1 MTSETKYRL
10 LKTIM
15 SNTYDCRE
23 GGRHICE
30 KCGVQGRDEI
40 FKLVIEDSIDQDE
53 KSEKKEHFI
62 CQLCY
67 DPSDFDPL
75 EKSTPTLH
83 AEITSLNRI
92 LNTYIRMGNIR
103 KKECLALRAKKPDV
117 QALSADSRSRSNSA
131 LLLHFLEI
139 SRESSI
145 QQKGSKVITVMT
157 NPDECSEKHTCS
169 NCDSQWSDEVFKVI
183 VPANTQKK
191 KYIICQSCYNPKD
204 FFDIESDQWPTVD
217 DAQSEMLSLDSIVSI
232 YRNRFK
238 ELDADYERLKS
249 QTSDNGEEALSWL
262 RSYGTRM
269 EAVDSERRG
278 AHLISWKSLST
289 LLWPLFS

>member
-10 LKTIM
+10 LNTIM

-30 KCGVQGRDEI
+30 KCGAQGRDEI
-40 FKLVIEDSIDQDE
+40 FKVVLEDE
-53 KSEKKEHFI
+53 TSEKKEHFI

-67 DPSDFDPL
+67 DPSEFDPL
-75 EKSTPTLH
+75 EKSAPTLH

-103 KKECLALRAKKPDV
+103 KKECFALRAKKPDV

-131 LLLHFLEI
+131 LLQHFLEI
-139 SRESSI
+139 SRKSSS
-145 QQKGSKVITVMT
+145 QLKDSKVITIIS
-157 NPDECSEKHTCS
+157 NGDEHTCS
-169 NCDSQWSDEVFKVI
+169 NCHSQWSDEVFKMI
-183 VPANTQKK
+183 VPANTEKK

-238 ELDADYERLKS
+238 ELDAEYERLKS
-249 QTSDNGEEALSWL
+249 QTSDNGLEALSWL
-262 RSYGTRM
+262 RSYGTKM
-269 EAVDSERRG
+269 ESVDSERRS
-278 AHLISWKSLST
+278 AHSISWKSLST
-289 LLWPLFS
+289 LLWPLFY

>member
-40 FKLVIEDSIDQDE
+40 FKVVLEDGT
-53 KSEKKEHFI
+53 SEKKEHFI

-67 DPSDFDPL
+67 DPSEFDPL
-75 EKSTPTLH
+75 EKSAPTLH

-117 QALSADSRSRSNSA
+117 QALTADSRSRSNSA
-131 LLLHFLEI
+131 LLQHFLEI
-139 SRESSI
+139 SRKSSI
-145 QQKGSKVITVMT
+145 QPEGSKVITIMS
-157 NPDECSEKHTCS
+157 DGREERCS
-169 NCDSQWSDEVFKVI
+169 NCNSQWSDEVFKVI
-183 VPANTQKK
+183 VQANSETK
-191 KYIICQSCYNPKD
+191 KYIICQSCYNPRD
-204 FFDIESDQWPTVD
+204 FFNLESDQWPTLD
-217 DAQSEMLSLDSIVSI
+217 DAQSEILSLNGIVNI

-238 ELDADYERLKS
+238 ELDAEYDRLKS
-249 QTSDNGEEALSWL
+249 QTSDNGLEALSWL
-262 RSYGTRM
+262 RSYGTKM
-269 EAVDSERRG
+269 ESVDSERRG

-289 LLWPLFS
+289 MLWPLFS